1 MMLTQK
7 EKTISVS
14 IKNLLEKEC
23 KKQENTAIDNRKL
36 PK

>member
-1 MMLTQK
+1 MTHTKK

-14 IKNLLEKEC
+14 TKNLLEKEY